1 MLYMPKI
8 ADYLKILT
16 DKEEKLFAFTNYSDC
31 FNSVRGKLY
40 YKISEEKNIRRVAE
54 LFYTFLTTLDEVEKH
69 FELIK
74 KMFASK
80 NYDAFNFS
88 NNCM

>member
-8 ADYLKILT
+8 ADYLKILI
-16 DKEEKLFAFTNYSDC
+16 DKEVKNFAFINYSDC

-40 YKISEEKNIRRVAE
+40 YKLSEEKNIRRVAE
-54 LFYTFLTTLDEVEKH
+54 SFYTFLTTLDEVEKH

-74 KMFASK
+74 KMFARK
-80 NYDAFNFS
+80 NCDAFNFS
-88 NNCM
+88 DNCM